1 MDARLLD
8 YYNRE
13 LAYLR
18 ELGAEFAAEFPQ
30 AAGRL
35 GMRGIEVSDPYVER
49 LLEGFSFLTARIQL
63 KMDAEFPR
71 FSQRLLDVVYPNYLA
86 PLPSMTIVA
95 VQPNLRE
102 GSLQSGYTL
111 PAGTSLRG
119 NLAAG
124 EQTACEFST
133 AHALTLWPL
142 RITGVRLGAVP
153 ADLPLPH
160 GELASR
166 ARSALHIQLEASGV
180 GNLRE
185 LPLDSLTFFLSG
197 PDNQALPLLEQ
208 VLGHHLGVICHGPSA
223 PGRPGHT
230 GGACSLLDGEALRQ
244 EGFDAAQALLP
255 HSSRAFQGYRLLH
268 EYFAFPQRFLFFSI
282 GSLQRALQDID
293 GTTFSLTILLD
304 EASPELERS
313 VDQRSLALFCTPAIN
328 LFPKRTDRIAIT
340 SQHYEH
346 HVVVDRTRPLDYEIY
361 GVEKVTGHR
370 QSDGGHCE
378 FRPFYGGLSPNHDP
392 GAGHADA
399 GRYFSLRREARLV
412 APRASLASRA
422 PRSSTQSA
430 YAGSEIFVSLVDQHE
445 APFSDDL
452 RHLCVDAMC
461 TNRDLALLMPTGAA
475 SDFTLRTAAP
485 VASIQALRR
494 PTPPQ
499 PPLAENEIT
508 WRLVKHLG
516 LDYLTLTDLDD
527 QQGAQALRELLELY
541 AGATD
546 ADIRPQIGG
555 IRSVRIEPACRQ
567 LPQAGPPM
575 FGRGVAVS
583 LLLDETAFAGA
594 STYLFGAVLEQFFA
608 RHVSLNSFSELAV
621 ATLQQ
626 GHVKRWPP
634 RIGRRPTA

>member
-30 AAGRL
+30 AAGHL

-95 VQPNLRE
+95 VRPNLRE
-102 GSLQSGYTL
+102 GSLLSGYTL

-119 NLAAG
+119 NLAPG

-133 AHALTLWPL
+133 AHDVTLWPL
-142 RITGVRLGAVP
+142 RITEVKLGGVP
-153 ADLPLPH
+153 ADLSLPY
-160 GELASR
+160 GQVASSVR
-166 ARSALHIQLEASGV
+166 GALHIQLEASGV
-180 GNLRE
+180 SDLRE
-185 LPLDSLTFFLSG
+185 LPLESLTFFLSG

-208 VLGHHLGVICHGPSA
+208 VLGHQLGVICHGPS
-223 PGRPGHT
+223 GSGKPGHA
-230 GGACSLLDGEALRQ
+230 GSAGALLDSDAIRQ

-255 HSSRAFQGYRLLH
+255 YGTRSFQGYRLLH

-282 GSLQRALQDID
+282 GPLQRALQNIS
-293 GTTFSLTILLD
+293 GATFSLTILLD
-304 EASPELERS
+304 EVSPELERS
-313 VDQRSLALFCTPAIN
+313 VDLRSLALFCTPAIN
-328 LFPKRTDRIAIT
+328 LFPKRTDRIAVT
-340 SQHYEH
+340 NQRYEH

-361 GVEKVTGHR
+361 GVDKVTGHR
-370 QSDGGHCE
+370 QSDGGHCQ
-378 FRPFYGGLSPNHDP
+378 FRPFYGGLSHDH
-392 GAGHADA
+392 AYDHADR

-412 APRASLASRA
+412 AQRAHAASRA
-422 PRSSTQSA
+422 PRSSTSSA
-430 YAGSEIFVSLVDQHE
+430 YAGSEVFISLVDQHE
-445 APFSDDL
+445 APFPDDL
-452 RHLCVDAMC
+452 RHLSVDAIC
-461 TNRDLALLMPTGAA
+461 TNRDLALLMPTGSA
-475 SDFTLRTAAP
+475 SDFSLRTSAP
-485 VASIQALRR
+485 VATIEALRR

-516 LDYLTLTDLDD
+516 LDYLTLTDLDTV
-527 QQGAQALRELLELY
+527 QGAQALRELLELY
-541 AGATD
+541 AGAAD
-546 ADIRPQIGG
+546 ANVRPQIGG
-555 IRSVRIEPACRQ
+555 VRSIRVEPVCRQ
-567 LPQAGPPM
+567 LPQPGPPM

-608 RHVSLNSFSELAV
+608 RHVSLNSFSELTV
-621 ATLQQ
+621 ATLQG

-634 RIGRRPTA
+634 RVGRRPTA

>member
-1 MDARLLD
+1 MDTRLLD

-30 AAGRL
+30 AAGHL

-102 GSLQSGYTL
+102 GSLLSGYTL

-119 NLAAG
+119 NLAPG

-133 AHALTLWPL
+133 AHDVTLWPL
-142 RITGVRLGAVP
+142 RITNVKLGGVPV
-153 ADLPLPH
+153 DLPLQQLR
-160 GELASR
+160 GDVASR
-166 ARSALHIQLEASGV
+166 VRGALHIELEASGV

-185 LPLDSLTFFLSG
+185 LPFDSLTFFLSG

-208 VLGHHLGVICHGPSA
+208 VLGHHVGVVCRGPSVA
-223 PGRPGHT
+223 SNAGNAGNT
-230 GGACSLLDGEALRQ
+230 GNTCSLLDGEAIRQ

-255 HSSRAFQGYRLLH
+255 YGSRSFQGYRLLH

-282 GSLQRALQDID
+282 GSLQRALQHID
-293 GTTFSLTILLD
+293 GTTFSLTVLLD

-313 VDQRSLALFCTPAIN
+313 VDLSSLALFCTPAIN
-328 LFPKRTDRIAIT
+328 LFPKRTDRIAVT
-340 SQHYEH
+340 NQRYEH

-378 FRPFYGGLSPNHDP
+378 FRPFYGGLSHD
-392 GAGHADA
+392 HADR
-399 GRYFSLRREARLV
+399 GRYFSMRREARLV
-412 APRASLASRA
+412 VPRAHAASRA
-422 PRSSTQSA
+422 PGSSPRSV
-430 YAGSEIFVSLVDQHE
+430 YAGSEVFISLVDQHE
-445 APFSDDL
+445 APFPDDL
-452 RHLCVDAMC
+452 RHLSIHAMC
-461 TNRDLALLMPTGAA
+461 TNRDLALLMPTGST
-475 SDFTLRTAAP
+475 SDFSLRTSAP
-485 VASIQALRR
+485 VAAIQVLRR

-516 LDYLTLTDLDD
+516 LDYLTLTDLDSE
-527 QQGAQALRELLELY
+527 QGAQALRELLELY
-541 AGATD
+541 AGAAD
-546 ADIRPQIGG
+546 AGVRPQIGG
-555 IRSVRIEPACRQ
+555 VRSVRIEPVCRQ

-575 FGRGVAVS
+575 FGRGVGVS
-583 LLLDETAFAGA
+583 LLLDESSFAGA
-594 STYLFGAVLEQFFA
+594 STYLFGAVLDQFFA
-608 RHVSLNSFSELAV
+608 RHVSLNSFSELAI
-621 ATLQQ
+621 ATLQR
-626 GHVKRWPP
+626 GEVKRWPP
-634 RIGRRPTA
+634 RIGGRPTA

>member
-95 VQPNLRE
+95 MQPNLRE
-102 GSLQSGYTL
+102 GSLASGYTL
-111 PAGTSLRG
+111 PSGTSLRA
-119 NLAAG
+119 NLTPG
-124 EQTACEFST
+124 EQTACEFRT
-133 AHALTLWPL
+133 AHDVTLWPL
-142 RITGVRLGAVP
+142 RITDVKLGGVP
-153 ADLPLPH
+153 ADLPLPR
-160 GELASR
+160 GDVAGR
-166 ARSALHIQLEASGV
+166 VRGALRIGLETSGV
-180 GNLRE
+180 GNLSE

-197 PDNQALPLLEQ
+197 ADNQALPLLEL
-208 VLGHHLGVICHGPSA
+208 VLGHGLGVVCRGSSA
-223 PGRPGHT
+223 A
-230 GGACSLLDGEALRQ
+230 GGTCTPLDSQAIRQ

-255 HSSRAFQGYRLLH
+255 YGSRSFQGYRLLH
-268 EYFAFPQRFLFFSI
+268 EYFAFPQRYLFFSI
-282 GSLQRALQDID
+282 GSLRRALQNVD
-293 GTTFSLTILLD
+293 GTTFSLTVLLD

-313 VDQRSLALFCTPAIN
+313 VDLRSLSLFCTPAIN
-328 LFPKRTDRIAIT
+328 LFPRHTDRIAVT
-340 SQHYEH
+340 SQRYEH

-361 GVEKVTGHR
+361 GIEKVTGHR
-370 QSDGGHCE
+370 QRDGGNCE
-378 FRPFYGGLSPNHDP
+378 FHPFYGRLSNDI
-392 GAGHADA
+392 ADQ
-399 GRYFSLRREARLV
+399 GRYFSMRREARLV
-412 APRASLASRA
+412 APRVHAASDAANRA
-422 PRSSTQSA
+422 PRSSTRSA
-430 YAGSEIFVSLVDQHE
+430 YAGSEVFVSLVDQYE

-452 RHLCVDAMC
+452 RHVSVDALC
-461 TNRDLALLMPTGAA
+461 TNRDLALLMPTGGT
-475 SDFTLRTAAP
+475 SDFSLRTSAP
-485 VASIQALRR
+485 VTAIQALRR

-516 LDYLTLTDLDD
+516 LDYLTLTDLDGV
-527 QQGAQALRELLELY
+527 QGAQALRELLELY
-541 AGATD
+541 AGSAE
-546 ADIRPQIGG
+546 AGVLPEIGG
-555 IRSVRIEPACRQ
+555 LRSVRVEPVCRQ

-575 FGRGVAVS
+575 FGRGVGVTV
-583 LLLDETAFAGA
+583 LFDEASFVGA

-621 ATLQQ
+621 ATLQR
-626 GHVKRWPP
+626 GEVKRWPP
-634 RIGRRPTA
+634 RVGRRPTA

>member
-18 ELGAEFAAEFPQ
+18 ELGAEFAVEFPL

-35 GMRGIEVSDPYVER
+35 GIRGIEVSDPYVER

-102 GSLQSGYTL
+102 GSLGAGYTL
-111 PAGTSLRG
+111 PAGTALRA
-119 NLAAG
+119 NPTPG
-124 EQTACEFST
+124 EQTACELRT
-133 AHALTLWPL
+133 AHEVRLWPL
-142 RITGVRLGAVP
+142 RIVNVKLGGVP

-160 GELASR
+160 GDMAGR
-166 ARSALHIQLEASGV
+166 VRGALHIELEASGV

-185 LPLDSLTFFLSG
+185 LPLDSLTFFISG
-197 PDNQALPLLEQ
+197 ADNQALPLLEL
-208 VLGHHLGVICHGPSA
+208 VLGHQLGVVCHGPSA
-223 PGRPGHT
+223 AR
-230 GGACSLLDGEALRQ
+230 GACTLLDREAVRQ

-255 HSSRAFQGYRLLH
+255 YGSRSFQGYRLLH
-268 EYFAFPQRFLFFSI
+268 EYFAFPQRYLFFSI
-282 GSLQRALQDID
+282 GSLQRALHTID

-313 VDQRSLALFCTPAIN
+313 VDRRSLALFCTPAIN
-328 LFPKRTDRIAIT
+328 LFPKRTDRVAVT
-340 SQHYEH
+340 RQRYEH

-361 GVEKVTGHR
+361 GIEKVTGHLQR
-370 QSDGGHCE
+370 DGGHCE
-378 FRPFYGGLSPNHDP
+378 FHPFYGGLPDDI
-392 GAGHADA
+392 ADR
-399 GRYFSLRREARLV
+399 GRYFSMRREARLV
-412 APRASLASRA
+412 GTRTHAASDAASRT
-422 PRSSTQSA
+422 PRSSTRFT
-430 YAGSEIFVSLVDQHE
+430 YAGSEVFVSLVDQHE
-445 APFSDDL
+445 APFADDL
-452 RHLCVDAMC
+452 RHLSVNALC
-461 TNRDLALLMPTGAA
+461 TNRDLALLMPTGAS
-475 SDFTLRTAAP
+475 SDFSLRTSAP
-485 VASIQALRR
+485 VAAIQALRR

-516 LDYLTLTDLDD
+516 LDYLTLTDLDGM
-527 QQGAQALRELLELY
+527 QGAQALRELLDLY
-541 AGATD
+541 AGA
-546 ADIRPQIGG
+546 AEAGVLPQIGG
-555 IRSVRIEPACRQ
+555 VRNVRIESVCRQ
-567 LPQAGPPM
+567 LPHAGPPM

-621 ATLQQ
+621 ATLQR
-626 GHVKRWPP
+626 GEVKRWPP
-634 RIGRRPTA
+634 RVGRRPTA

>member
-30 AAGRL
+30 AAGQL

-102 GSLQSGYTL
+102 GSLLSGYTL

-119 NLAAG
+119 NLAPG
-124 EQTACEFST
+124 EQTACDFST
-133 AHALTLWPL
+133 AHDVTLWPL
-142 RITGVRLGAVP
+142 RITEVKLGGVP

-160 GELASR
+160 GQLTSR
-166 ARSALHIQLEASGV
+166 VRSALHIQLEASGV

-208 VLGHHLGVICHGPSA
+208 VLGHQLGVICHGPSVS
-223 PGRPGHT
+223 GNTSHT
-230 GGACSLLDGEALRQ
+230 GSACSLLDGEAIRQ

-255 HSSRAFQGYRLLH
+255 YGSRSFQGYRLLH
-268 EYFAFPQRFLFFSI
+268 EYFAFPQRFMFFSI
-282 GSLQRALQDID
+282 GSLQRALQNID
-293 GTTFSLTILLD
+293 GTTFSLTVLLD

-313 VDQRSLALFCTPAIN
+313 VDLRSLALFCTPAIN
-328 LFPKRTDRIAIT
+328 LFPKHTDRIAIT
-340 SQHYEH
+340 NQRYEH

-361 GVEKVTGHR
+361 GVEKVVGHR

-378 FRPFYGGLSPNHDP
+378 FHPFYGGLSHD
-392 GAGHADA
+392 HADR
-399 GRYFSLRREARLV
+399 GRYFSMRREARLV
-412 APRASLASRA
+412 APRDHAASRA
-422 PRSSTQSA
+422 ARSSTRSA
-430 YAGSEIFVSLVDQHE
+430 YAGSEVFISLVDQHE

-452 RHLCVDAMC
+452 RHLSVDAMC
-461 TNRDLALLMPTGAA
+461 TNRDLALLMPTGST
-475 SDFTLRTAAP
+475 SDFSLRTSAP
-485 VASIQALRR
+485 VAAIQALRR

-508 WRLVKHLG
+508 WRLIKHLG
-516 LDYLTLTDLDD
+516 LDYLTLSDLDSV
-527 QQGAQALRELLELY
+527 QGAQALRELLELY
-541 AGATD
+541 ASAAD
-546 ADIRPQIGG
+546 AAVRPQIDGV
-555 IRSVRIEPACRQ
+555 RSVRVEPVCRQ

-583 LLLDETAFAGA
+583 LLLDETSFAGA

-621 ATLQQ
+621 ATLQR
-626 GHVKRWPP
+626 GLVKRWPP
-634 RIGRRPTA
+634 RVGSRPTA